1 MLKNVIQFG
10 GVKMRRGEQYI
21 LCTQECSWV
30 LFLCASMG
38 LFASETDKRALPLL
52 AYTGTTF

>member
-10 GVKMRRGEQYI
+10 GVRMRRGEQYN

-38 LFASETDKRALPLL
+38 LFASETNIRALPLL
-52 AYTGTTF
+52 AHTGTIF